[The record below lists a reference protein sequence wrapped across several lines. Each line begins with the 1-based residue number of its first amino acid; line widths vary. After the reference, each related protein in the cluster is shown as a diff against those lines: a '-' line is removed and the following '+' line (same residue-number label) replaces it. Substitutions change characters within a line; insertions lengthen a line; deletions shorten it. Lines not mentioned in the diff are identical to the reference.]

1 MFRIGMFASLFAL
14 FLLLIGSV
22 EGQFGGAGGGNA
34 GVGGGAGGG
43 NAQNNSGIKI
53 DSSGVMS
60 LIASNDGTSGL
71 DKRRREAIGKKN
83 LSKDLRHSSKMRC
96 GSLVKLEQ
104 EIERLIEDQNPIPDD
119 LFFLAGLIRLEY
131 VFVDVDEKDLI
142 IGGPA
147 DGFVPD
153 AIGRMIGIESG
164 RPTLRLDDLFVA
176 MRTVGKKNQI
186 GCSID
191 PTPQRLAE
199 LQKFLKEN
207 EPATIDVVENRFR
220 QMPEI
225 LGLQNVRIDG
235 VPGDSHFAAALVEAD
250 YRMKRIA
257 IGLES
262 PRVKGLKS
270 YLASFG
276 GAGSSMQR
284 WWFVPQY
291 DSISRSKDGYSFRFV
306 GPRAQ
311 LLTEEE
317 VADLDGNRSSAGT
330 VNKPAQL
337 FAKRFS
343 EKFEELA
350 NNSPT
355 FGELQSLID
364 WTVFAA
370 LLEKEQIPSQI
381 DWKSDLF
388 LNEARLRHPR
398 FDTPQK
404 VPSQVNFRRGG
415 NLVVGQV
422 CGGVVVL
429 PHKTYDKSK
438 TSVDDVDFTN
448 SRNRIHDRS
457 RDNDHA
463 WWWDAN
469 E

>member
-1 MFRIGMFASLFAL
+1 MARIGLFAGFAAFSL
-14 FLLLIGSV
+14 ALIGSV
-22 EGQFGGAGGGNA
+22 EGQIGGAGGGNT
-34 GVGGGAGGG
+34 GGGAGSG

-60 LIASNDGTSGL
+60 LIAPNDVTSGL
-71 DKRRREAIGKKN
+71 DKRRREAIAKKN
-83 LSKDLRHSSKMRC
+83 LSKDLRRRSKLRFV
-96 GSLVKLEQ
+96 SLVKLER
-104 EIERLIEDQNPIPDD
+104 EIERIIEDQKPIPDD
-119 LFFLAGLIRLEY
+119 LFFLAGLFRLEF

-153 AIGRMIGIESG
+153 AIGRMIGIEIG

-176 MRTVGKKNQI
+176 MRTVGQNNQV

-191 PTPQRLAE
+191 PAPQRLAE
-199 LQKFLKEN
+199 LQKFLKQN
-207 EPATIDVVENRFR
+207 EPATIDLVENRFR

-225 LGLQNVRIDG
+225 LGLQDVRIDG
-235 VPGDSHFAAALVEAD
+235 VPADSHFAAALVEAD

-284 WWFVPQY
+284 WWFVPRY
-291 DSISRSKDGYSFRFV
+291 ESIARSKDGYSFRFA
-306 GPRAQ
+306 GPRAR

-317 VADLDGNRSSAGT
+317 VADLEGNRSSAGT
-330 VNKPAQL
+330 LNKPAQV

-350 NNSPT
+350 DNSPT

-370 LLEKEQIPSQI
+370 LLEHEQIPSQI
-381 DWKSDLF
+381 EWKRDLF
-388 LNEARLRHPR
+388 LDEARLKHPL
-398 FDTPQK
+398 FDAPQK
-404 VPSQVNFRRGG
+404 VPSQVNFRRAG
-415 NLVVGQV
+415 NMVVGQV

-429 PHKTYDKSK
+429 PQKTYDRSK
-438 TSVDDVDFTN
+438 VSVEDTDFTD
-448 SRNRIHDRS
+448 SRNQLHGQS
-457 RDNDHA
+457 RESDHR